1 MATPVSA
8 TVTQSALDFQG
19 LGQLRGQAAQ
29 DGNKAIRETAQ
40 QFETMFIEM
49 MMKSMRES
57 VEKSDLNESS
67 AEDTFQGMFDKEVAH
82 QMAKRGT
89 VGIADMLVRDHEQR
103 NALRSTAEALQ
114 QMNSTPQAPGI
125 QLNKPDKSWPL
136 PQNSAPAG
144 LPLPAAPSIK
154 PLQSFMPLSAPAQP
168 VERPARKALDTY
180 GQTGGDS

>member
-1 MATPVSA
+1 MANPVSN

-19 LGQLRGQAAQ
+19 LAQLRGQAAQ

-40 QFETMFIEM
+40 QFESMFIEM

-57 VEKSDLNESS
+57 VEKSDLNGSS

-103 NALRSTAEALQ
+103 NAMRSTAEALQ
-114 QMNSTPQAPGI
+114 QMNSSAKTPGI
-125 QLNKPDKSWPL
+125 LLNKPDKSWPL
-136 PQNSAPAG
+136 NPSSPAA
-144 LPLPAAPSIK
+144 LPLPPAPAIK
-154 PLQSFMPLSAPAQP
+154 PLQNFMPLSAPAQP
-168 VERPARKALDTY
+168 VERPARKALNTY
-180 GQTGGDS
+180 GQTGGDA

>member
-1 MATPVSA
+1 MATPVSN

-40 QFETMFIEM
+40 QFESMFIEM

-103 NALRSTAEALQ
+103 NAMRSTAEALH
-114 QMNSTPQAPGI
+114 QMSSAKTQGI
-125 QLNKPDKSWPL
+125 PLNKPDKSWPL
-136 PQNSAPAG
+136 NPASATG
-144 LPLPAAPSIK
+144 LPLPAAPAIK
-154 PLQSFMPLSAPAQP
+154 PLQGFIPLSAPAAP
-168 VERPARKALDTY
+168 AERPARKALDAY

>member
-1 MATPVSA
+1 MSTLVSSPM
-8 TVTQSALDFQG
+8 TQSALDFQG

-29 DGNKAIRETAQ
+29 DSNKAIRETSQ
-40 QFETMFIEM
+40 QFEAMFIEM

-89 VGIADMLVRDHEQR
+89 VGIADMLVRDHDRR
-103 NALRSTAEALQ
+103 NAMQSTADALKTLDG
-114 QMNSTPQAPGI
+114 SQAPGMP
-125 QLNKPDKSWPL
+125 LNKPEKSWPL
-136 PQNSAPAG
+136 QKDAGSAG
-144 LPLPAAPSIK
+144 LPLPAAPALK
-154 PLQSFMPLSAPAQP
+154 PLQGFAPVGAP
-168 VERPARKALDTY
+168 GEATDRPARKALDAY

>member
-1 MATPVSA
+1 MATPVSN

-40 QFETMFIEM
+40 QFESMFIEM

-103 NALRSTAEALQ
+103 NAMRSTAEALQ
-114 QMNSTPQAPGI
+114 QMSSSAKTQGI
-125 QLNKPDKSWPL
+125 PLNKPDKSWPL
-136 PQNSAPAG
+136 NPASATG
-144 LPLPAAPSIK
+144 LPLPAAPAIK
-154 PLQSFMPLSAPAQP
+154 PLQGFIPLSAPAAP
-168 VERPARKALDTY
+168 AERPARKALDAY